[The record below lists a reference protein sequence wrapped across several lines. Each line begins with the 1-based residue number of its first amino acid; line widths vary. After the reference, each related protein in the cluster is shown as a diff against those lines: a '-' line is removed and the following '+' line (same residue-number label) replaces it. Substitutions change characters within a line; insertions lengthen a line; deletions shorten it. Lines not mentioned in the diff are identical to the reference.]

1 MIHLDTSVLF
11 DLGVSGC
18 ALTCG
23 AALWTLNADDFR
35 DIPGLGLF
43 EA

>member
-1 MIHLDTSVLF
+1 VAA
-11 DLGVSGC
+11 C

-23 AALWTLNADDFR
+23 AALWTLNTDDFR

-43 EA
+43 EG